1 MGARGQIGAY
11 DIKTGKEVWKF
22 YTVPGPGE
30 RFADTWEGE
39 SYKWGGA
46 GVWTHVALDPDLGM
60 LYFGTG
66 NAVVL
71 SQSTPTRSNMAPCR
85 CRLVA

>member
-1 MGARGQIGAY
+1 
-11 DIKTGKEVWKF
+11 
-22 YTVPGPGE
+22 VPGPGE

-66 NAVVL
+66 YAGPDNDGSRRGGDSL
-71 SQSTPTRSNMAPCR
+71 FTSSIGPRAPNGESGVPDTGER
-85 CRLVA
+85 CGVRGPGC